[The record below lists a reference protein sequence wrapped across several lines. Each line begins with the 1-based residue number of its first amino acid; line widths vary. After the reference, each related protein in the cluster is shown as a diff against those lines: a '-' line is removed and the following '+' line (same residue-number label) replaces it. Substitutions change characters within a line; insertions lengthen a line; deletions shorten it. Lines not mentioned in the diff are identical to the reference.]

1 MRLAQQRV
9 KQYPA
14 INSHPI
20 RTELIINPYMK
31 RPYLLLGTIGEGNSN
46 RLGAFLGSLLS
57 LNLTLVVLLKELHTL
72 VIVWKLLFK
81 LLFMLLKIE
90 RVKGVGTI
98 LATHLE

>member
-1 MRLAQQRV
+1 MRLAQQRAW
-9 KQYPA
+9 QNSE
-14 INSHPI
+14 INPHPI
-20 RTELIINPYMK
+20 RTKSTINSCMK
-31 RPYLLLGTIGEGNSN
+31 RAYLLLGTIGEGNSN
-46 RLGAFLGSLLS
+46 RLGALLGSLLF

-72 VIVWKLLFK
+72 VVVRKLLFK